1 VNTSKSFIKLKT
13 TLDLQPEEKLL
24 IGKLANSATNPNLGY
39 IDVFFEIENGIVT
52 VPDPLEFSDS
62 EYIKKT
68 QVFIRGGY
76 ENYEK
81 EYSYDN
87 LFLFKARLNTQSS
100 DKGACKLT
108 CVYSD
113 NGIIQHSK
121 MLKEHS
127 FIAEVSQE
135 EFNEHDI
142 KNIVDSHKIESYEKD
157 FQDTPHFFQIN
168 TESKRILGPLISNDN
183 DKSIFHGPRNTMTYV
198 FWNSRPLSD
207 YQTFLCNY
215 EGFEKNIVSINTNG
229 ITRTFLINLESFYI
243 GKNGKPRNQDF
254 TVIDLIPENCL
265 VNEFYKSTDKISS
278 IKPYQ
283 KSKVKE
289 WLDNKGIKLDTSRKS
304 RIYSIL
310 TGYEKNQEAIND
322 IFKKVLDSDTAE
334 PLLKKIAN
342 EDEELYLER
351 YRDKENVKI
360 EKIKN
365 ETVRQKEEIEQQ
377 NDAVKLELS
386 KKQQELTTL
395 NKEKNTLQKKI
406 DEELKL
412 KLENVELSEEYQ
424 NMLSEKNKE
433 LSDVNNEIES
443 AIKIFGHYTELNK
456 LKNKKHDFEED
467 IKYLERRK
475 KEQEESNKNEEE
487 NLNKTIEEL
496 KKQAQQETS
505 LLATTY
511 LNHQIIS
518 DIQNYDHYKYIQEQP
533 IESNNAARN
542 IAIVSEPN
550 QEFMTDNCNAN
561 RKAVVNAV
569 TIRLHQ
575 MNRSID
581 LDKVEAAL
589 IAIMQNQYV
598 VLMGIPG
605 SGKTSFALQFSCAL
619 GAFDSTLLIPVAK
632 DWTKPKDLM
641 GYYNPITNKYE
652 SGVTDFYPF
661 YHSLNQNEE
670 ETTTNSFL
678 ILDEFNLSQPEF
690 YMSNLTGLAD
700 NSISRKIN
708 LGHDTNITIPTTNK
722 FICTANTD
730 ETVQSLSAR
739 MISRCVFIHFN
750 ELHELNQTIE
760 DLTFPDN
767 LPPLL
772 SGTDMVSLFKAS
784 ESDIIST
791 SLTSEINKLIS
802 AFRDSSSKYGN
813 GISITPRKYNQ
824 LLQFCKVMS
833 VQEYGQSKVLD
844 YASVFFL
851 LPLISGSGSLF
862 KSRLIN
868 IKSIGEDLSL
878 EDFVR
883 HIECIINEGEANFEH
898 YRFIMG

>member
-1 VNTSKSFIKLKT
+1 MNTSKSFIKLKA
-13 TLDLQPEEKLL
+13 TLDLQLGDKLL

-39 IDVFFEIENGIVT
+39 IDVFFEIEDGVVLIPN
-52 VPDPLEFSDS
+52 PLEFTDS
-62 EYIKKT
+62 EYNKKP

-87 LFLFKARLNTQSS
+87 LFLFKARINTQSS
-100 DKGACKLT
+100 DKGACRFT

-113 NGIIQHSK
+113 NGLIQHSK
-121 MLKEHS
+121 MLKEYA
-127 FIAEVSQE
+127 FIAEISQE

-142 KNIVDSHKIESYEKD
+142 KNIVDSHKIESYEND

-183 DKSIFHGPRNTMTYV
+183 DKAIFHGPRNTMTYV
-198 FWNSRPLSD
+198 FWNSRQLSD

-215 EGFEKNIVSINTNG
+215 KGFENNIVSVNING
-229 ITRTFLINLESFYI
+229 ITRTFLINLESFYL
-243 GKNGKPRNQDF
+243 GKNGKARNQDF

-265 VNEFYKSTDKISS
+265 INEFYKSTDKISA

-289 WLDNKGIKLDTSRKS
+289 WLDNKGIKLDPTRKS
-304 RIYSIL
+304 RVYTLL
-310 TGYEKNQEAIND
+310 TDYEKNQEAINE
-322 IFKKVLDSDTAE
+322 IFKKVLDSDAAE

-351 YRDKENVKI
+351 YRDKENIKI
-360 EKIKN
+360 EKIRS
-365 ETVRQKEEIEQQ
+365 ETIRQKEEIEQQ

-395 NKEKNTLQKKI
+395 NKEKNTLQNKI
-406 DEELKL
+406 NEELRL
-412 KLENVELSEEYQ
+412 KLENVELSDEYQ

-433 LSDVNNEIES
+433 LSDINNKIEAS
-443 AIKIFGHYTELNK
+443 IKVFGHYTELEK
-456 LKNKKHDFEED
+456 LKNKKNDLDED

-475 KEQEESNKNEEE
+475 KEQEDSNKTEKED
-487 NLNKTIEEL
+487 LNKTIEGL
-496 KKQAQQETS
+496 KNQAKQETS
-505 LLATTY
+505 VLATTY

-518 DIQNYDHYKYIQEQP
+518 DIQNYDHYKYIQEQQ
-533 IESNNAARN
+533 IESNNTVRN
-542 IAIVSEPN
+542 VATISEPH
-550 QEFMTDNCNAN
+550 QEFTTDNCNAN

-569 TIRLHQ
+569 TTRLHQ
-575 MNRSID
+575 MKRSID

-589 IAIMQNQYV
+589 IAIMQNQYI
-598 VLMGIPG
+598 VLMGVPG

-652 SGVTDFYPF
+652 SGVTEFYPF
-661 YHSLNQNEE
+661 YYSLNQNKE

-700 NSISRKIN
+700 NSISRKIK
-708 LGHDTNITIPTTNK
+708 LGHDTSISIPITNK

-750 ELHELNQTIE
+750 EPHELNQTID
-760 DLTFPDN
+760 DLIFPDN

-802 AFRDSSSKYGN
+802 AFRESSSKYGN

-851 LPLISGSGSLF
+851 LPLILGSGALF
-862 KSRLIN
+862 KSRLAN

-878 EDFVR
+878 DDFVK
-883 HIECIINEGEANFEH
+883 HIDYIINEGEANFEH

>member
-1 VNTSKSFIKLKT
+1 MNTSKSFIKLKS
-13 TLDLQPEEKLL
+13 TLDLQQGEKVL
-24 IGKLANSATNPNLGY
+24 IGKLANSAANPNLGY
-39 IDVFFEIENGIVT
+39 VDVFFEIIDGVVSIPKV
-52 VPDPLEFSDS
+52 LEFTDS
-62 EYIKKT
+62 EYSKKS

-81 EYSYDN
+81 EYSYDS
-87 LFLFKARLNTQSS
+87 LFIFKARMNAQSN
-100 DKGACKLT
+100 DKGNCLYT
-108 CVYSD
+108 CVYSE
-113 NGIIQHSK
+113 GGVIQHTRI
-121 MLKEHS
+121 LKEHS

-135 EFNEHDI
+135 EFNEDDI
-142 KNIVDSHKIESYEKD
+142 KNIQDSHKVNGYEKD
-157 FQDTPHFFQIN
+157 FYDTPHFFQVN
-168 TESKRILGPLISNDN
+168 TESKMLLGPLISSDN
-183 DKSIFHGPRNTMTYV
+183 DKSIFHGPRNVMTYA
-198 FWNSRPLSD
+198 FWNSRTLSD
-207 YQTFLCNY
+207 YQTFLCGY
-215 EGFEKNIVSINTNG
+215 EGFESNIVNININGTN
-229 ITRTFLINLESFYI
+229 RTFLINLESFYL

-254 TVIDLIPENCL
+254 KVIDLIPENCL
-265 VNEFYKSTDKISS
+265 VNEFYKSTEKVIG

-289 WLDNKGIKLDTSRKS
+289 WLDNKGIKLDQSRKS
-304 RIYSIL
+304 RIFSIL
-310 TGYEKNQEAIND
+310 TGYERNQESISE
-322 IFKKVLDSDTAE
+322 IFKKILDSDSAE

-360 EKIKN
+360 EKIRI
-365 ETVRQKEEIEQQ
+365 ETIRQKEEIEQQ
-377 NDAVKLELS
+377 NDAVKFELS
-386 KKQQELTTL
+386 KKQQELTNL
-395 NKEKNTLQKKI
+395 NKEKNVLQKKI
-406 DEELKL
+406 DEELRL

-433 LSDVNNEIES
+433 LSDINNKIDDS
-443 AIKIFGHYTELNK
+443 INIFGHYSDLDK
-456 LKNKKHDFEED
+456 LKSKKQELDDD

-475 KEQEESNKNEEE
+475 REQEESNKTVEE
-487 NLNKTIEEL
+487 NLNKTIEAL

-505 LLATTY
+505 ALATTY

-533 IESNNAARN
+533 AGSNNTVRN
-542 IAIVSEPN
+542 IATVSEPN
-550 QEFMTDNCNAN
+550 QLYVTDNCNAN
-561 RKAVVNAV
+561 RKAVVHEV
-569 TIRLHQ
+569 KTRLNQ

-598 VLMGIPG
+598 VLMGVPG
-605 SGKTSFALQFSCAL
+605 SGKTSFAIQFSCAL
-619 GAFDSTLLIPVAK
+619 GAFDSTLLVPVAK

-661 YHSLNQNEE
+661 YDSLNKNSENA
-670 ETTTNSFL
+670 TTNSFL

-700 NSISRKIN
+700 NSISRTIN
-708 LGHDTNITIPTTNK
+708 LGHDTSIVIPTTNK

-750 ELHELNQTIE
+750 ELHELNHSIE

-767 LPPLL
+767 LEPIL
-772 SGTDMVSLFKAS
+772 SGTDMVALFKAS

-791 SLTSEINKLIS
+791 SLISEINKLIT
-802 AFRDSSSKYGN
+802 AFRETSSKYGN

-833 VQEYGQSKVLD
+833 VQEHGQAKVLD

-862 KSRLIN
+862 KSRLQN

-878 EDFVR
+878 DDFVN
-883 HIECIINEGEANFEH
+883 HLDSIINEGEANFDH